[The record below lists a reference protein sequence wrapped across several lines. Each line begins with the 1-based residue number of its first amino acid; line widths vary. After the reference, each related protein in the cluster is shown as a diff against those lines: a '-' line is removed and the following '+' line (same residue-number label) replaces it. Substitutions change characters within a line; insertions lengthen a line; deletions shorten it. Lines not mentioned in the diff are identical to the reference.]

1 MKQLLLMKITKSQL
15 KQIIKEELE
24 AVSEVPRYEE
34 GSTEYHID
42 DALGMLEKE
51 NELQDSYPKEYQSGA
66 ILMIINRLQEALDT
80 LENDPDY
87 NRIDDMD

>member
-1 MKQLLLMKITKSQL
+1 MKITKTQL

-34 GSTEYHID
+34 GSTEYHIS
-42 DALGMLEKE
+42 DAIHMLKGEE
-51 NELQDSYPKEYQSGA
+51 DPNGTLFHV
-66 ILMIINRLQEALDT
+66 INRLQEALDT

-87 NRIDDMD
+87 NRVDDID

>member
-1 MKQLLLMKITKSQL
+1 MKITKTQL

-24 AVSEVPRYEE
+24 AVSEDLRYEE
-34 GSTEYHID
+34 GSTEYHIA
-42 DALGMLEKE
+42 DAIQMLKGEE
-51 NELQDSYPKEYQSGA
+51 DPNGTLFHV
-66 ILMIINRLQEALDT
+66 INRLQEALAT

>member
-1 MKQLLLMKITKSQL
+1 MKITKSQL

-66 ILMIINRLQEALDT
+66 IRMIIRRLGVALET
-80 LENDPDY
+80 LENDPGY
-87 NRIDDMD
+87 LGIDDMD

>member
-1 MKQLLLMKITKSQL
+1 MKITKTQL

-24 AVSEVPRYEE
+24 AVSEAPRYEE
-34 GSTEYHID
+34 GSTEYHIA
-42 DALGMLEKE
+42 DAIQMLEAE
-51 NELQDSYPKEYQSGA
+51 EDVTGTLFNV
-66 ILMIINRLQEALDT
+66 INRLQEALAT